1 MEINEKVGSEF
12 VDECKTEFGAD
23 SAHFISC
30 DVTDKARFKG
40 NK

>member
-1 MEINEKVGSEF
+1 MELNEKIGSAF
-12 VDECKTEFGAD
+12 VEECKTEYGSD
-23 SAHFISC
+23 SAHFIPC